1 MLKKTKLYIAI
12 SLFVQSVTFIITA
25 VALYSKKKSLASTFL
40 AIGLLGGTAGSILY
54 ALHEKERA
62 DARRMEAVDGAY
74 SGEDEHSFEYS
85 PCDYP
90 DCSID
95 DSYEFPY
102 VETEE
107 AGEDEFDL
115 GE

>member
-1 MLKKTKLYIAI
+1 MLKKTKLYIAV
-12 SLFVQSVTFIITA
+12 SFFVQSITFIATA
-25 VALYSKKKSLASTFL
+25 IALYSKKKSLASTFL
-40 AIGLLGGTAGSILY
+40 AIGLIGGTIGSVFF

-62 DARRMEAVDGAY
+62 DEKRMKAVDGGY
-74 SGEDEHSFEYS
+74 EDEYDPSFEYT

-95 DSYEFPY
+95 DGFELPY

-107 AGEDEFDL
+107 AGEDEFDI
-115 GE
+115 G